1 MIKERLIVN
10 KFITSAE
17 SLVTTH
23 EQTRAGFL
31 AIALEKNRIGDTYV
45 KRALAFKAMVIH
57 TTSPDNFLN
66 MPQIRPF
73 MLTAAGLSE
82 KSLQYL
88 NEEDY
93 KIVIKELIDKFLK
106 PAGNAYI
113 DETIYRFLLTKGDAV
128 GGTMRNKI
136 GVMGQE
142 KLIRCILSCMNVR
155 GMLYNW
161 YDEDRTWHK
170 APSDDSEIEKRIK
183 ALHWKNASGE
193 ERILGFNMTIS
204 TVKKNVDIC
213 LFAAD
218 TVTFNQGKIAKTK
231 PELAIMLGELKGG
244 IDPAGADEHWKT
256 ANTALDRIRI
266 SYANIDKSVLTSFVG
281 AAIEKAMA
289 IEIYEQL
296 LSKTMA
302 NAANL
307 TDTNQLVEYCNWLLD
322 L

>member
-1 MIKERLIVN
+1 MN
-10 KFITSAE
+10 KFITSAT

-31 AIALEKNRIGDTYV
+31 AIALEKNMIGDPYV
-45 KRALAFKAMVIH
+45 KQALAFKAMVAH
-57 TTSPDNFLN
+57 TTGPDDFLSI
-66 MPQIRPF
+66 PQIRPF

-82 KSLQYL
+82 KSLQHL
-88 NEEDY
+88 NEEDCTV
-93 KIVIKELIDKFLK
+93 VIKELIDKFLK

-113 DETIYRFLLTKGDAV
+113 DEAIYRYLLTKGDAV
-128 GGTMRNKI
+128 GGTMRNRI
-136 GVMGQE
+136 GAMGQE
-142 KLIRCILSCMNVR
+142 KLVRCILSCMNVR
-155 GMLYNW
+155 GIFYDWCDGGRIW
-161 YDEDRTWHK
+161 YKKPT
-170 APSDDSEIEKRIK
+170 DDFGIEKNIK
-183 ALHWKNASGE
+183 ALHWKNASDE

-218 TVTFNQGKIAKTK
+218 MVNYNQGKIAKFK

-256 ANTALDRIRI
+256 ANTALDRIRM
-266 SYANIDKSVLTSFVG
+266 SYANIGRSVLTSFVG

-296 LSKTMA
+296 LNGTMT

>member
-1 MIKERLIVN
+1 MNR
-10 KFITSAE
+10 FITSAE

-31 AIALEKNRIGDTYV
+31 AIALEKNIVGDPYV
-45 KRALAFKAMVIH
+45 KQALAFKAMVAH
-57 TTSPDNFLN
+57 TSNPDDFLG

-82 KSLQYL
+82 KSLQHL
-88 NEEDY
+88 DEDDLTA
-93 KIVIKELIDKFLK
+93 VIKELIDKFLK

-113 DETIYRFLLTKGDAV
+113 DETVYRYLLTKGDAV
-128 GGTMRNKI
+128 GGTMRNRI
-136 GVMGQE
+136 GAMGQE
-142 KLIRCILSCMNVR
+142 KLVRCILSCMNVR
-155 GMLYNW
+155 GMS
-161 YDEDRTWHK
+161 YDWCDGGQKKCIWHRK
-170 APSDDSEIEKRIK
+170 PSNDTGIEKDIK
-183 ALHWKNASGE
+183 ALHWRNSAGE
-193 ERILGFNMTIS
+193 ERILGFNMTVS

-218 TVTFNQGKIAKTK
+218 MDGYDRGKIAKLR
-231 PELAIMLGELKGG
+231 PESAIMLGELKGG

-256 ANTALDRIRI
+256 ANTALDRIRT
-266 SYANIDKSVLTSFVG
+266 SYNNIGQSVLTSFVG

-289 IEIYEQL
+289 AEIFAQL
-296 LSKTMA
+296 QDETMS